1 MKKPKYV
8 KTLCFTMSFEMH
20 EKIMRITNDKE
31 ISVSEFVRDSID
43 LKLKDLEEQGDG
55 IRKCEVV

>member
-20 EKIMRITNDKE
+20 EKIMQITNDKE

-43 LKLKDLEEQGDG
+43 LKFKEMEELKDG
-55 IRKCEVV
+55 IRNSEVV

>member
-20 EKIMRITNDKE
+20 EKIMQITNDKE

>member
-20 EKIMRITNDKE
+20 EKIMQITNDKE

-43 LKLKDLEEQGDG
+43 LKFKEMEELRNENRNGK
-55 IRKCEVV
+55 IV